1 MLNITEATRHCY
13 IGLTLL
19 IVPCALRFLRSLGV
33 HEPEIGEAAEAA
45 EARAQELLA
54 PRAAVGG
61 KQSSTKDVTEVG
73 YDWGLVA
80 GFWGNIVDQQ
90 KQLDWVKGCGQFGLT
105 DLQQLEYM
113 GMDLALIDHTLSALQ
128 PLVSKHTHTYVVQSL
143 LIFSRCLHAAMPPP
157 AVRVDLQIS
166 AVHVAPAAPQTS

>member
-1 MLNITEATRHCY
+1 MEGDATGEPTLHSVVSRMRPHITEATRHCY
-13 IGLTLL
+13 IGLALL
-19 IVPCALRFLRSLGV
+19 IVPCALLILRSLGV
-33 HEPEIGEAAEAA
+33 HEEAEPTESLPNVGTVVAEAA

-61 KQSSTKDVTEVG
+61 KQSSTKAVTEVG

-90 KQLDWVKGCGQFGLT
+90 RQLPDWVKGCGQFGLT

-113 GMDLALIDHTLSALQ
+113 GMDLFDHTLSALQ
-128 PLVSKHTHTYVVQSL
+128 PLALKHPLTLMSSSHY
-143 LIFSRCLHAAMPPP
+143 
-157 AVRVDLQIS
+157 
-166 AVHVAPAAPQTS
+166 